1 MSTDTDDIR
10 RDVGNLRETV
20 GMLRGE
26 MRAHKDI
33 LVSIN
38 DKIDE
43 NRKSNKEVHS
53 KLESKVTD
61 IKNKIVDIETK
72 LTVDKEVTDAKRRM
86 AEWGRS
92 IATGSVAG
100 VFINGLINWLQR
112 H

>member
-26 MRAHKDI
+26 MRAHKEI

-38 DKIDE
+38 NKIDE

-61 IKNKIVDIETK
+61 IKTKIISIETK
-72 LTVDKEVTDAKRRM
+72 LTVDQEVTQTKRRM

-92 IATGSVAG
+92 LVTGSVAG
-100 VFINGLINWLQR
+100 VLINSLITWLQR